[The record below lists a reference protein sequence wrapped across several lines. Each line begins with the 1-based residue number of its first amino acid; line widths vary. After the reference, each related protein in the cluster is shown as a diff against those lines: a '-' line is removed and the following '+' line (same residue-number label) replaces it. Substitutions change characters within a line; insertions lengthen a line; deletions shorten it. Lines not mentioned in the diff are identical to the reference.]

1 MIIIIYDHY
10 IYYKMSFNKFI
21 YEEGIIG
28 ITLGTIAAF
37 AIGNFVKDIKLELI
51 TPLILSN
58 KYLKKIYLLSSLI
71 ELFIMFFIIFLLYH
85 IVLKPVFNKE
95 MSEEKESIKREKIW
109 KEDMLYEVKNLHMGS
124 VYL

>member
-1 MIIIIYDHY
+1 
-10 IYYKMSFNKFI
+10 MSFNKFI